1 MPQPTVEKWCLRDC
15 NLSVWTLLVSGWEVG
30 KRLSHSESLANAL
43 WCCQL
48 GQTGSTTLQS
58 ICTHSIHT
66 CPGLHQKAG
75 FQCLLDR
82 SVRKRLGRAQPTRD
96 HRGSS
101 GHWVR
106 VGKWRQNGEWGTK
119 NFRGGGWEP
128 TPGCGRGWDPTR
140 AETQLRLPTSLR
152 RVPHGLKTLL
162 PDNISGKRKAFIF
175 QNSNSRALSLRT
187 SPSALG
193 PVWLASSQK
202 VSPDPN
208 MSMKESQHRGRWD
221 RGD

>member
-1 MPQPTVEKWCLRDC
+1 MFARQVSEEEAGKGSAYQGSQGQQWSLGAGREVEAKWGLGHQELQGRWLR
-15 NLSVWTLLVSGWEVG
+15 
-30 KRLSHSESLANAL
+30 
-43 WCCQL
+43 
-48 GQTGSTTLQS
+48 
-58 ICTHSIHT
+58 THS
-66 CPGLHQKAG
+66 K
-75 FQCLLDR
+75 
-82 SVRKRLGRAQPTRD
+82 V
-96 HRGSS
+96 
-101 GHWVR
+101 
-106 VGKWRQNGEWGTK
+106 
-119 NFRGGGWEP
+119 
-128 TPGCGRGWDPTR
+128 WDPTR

-202 VSPDPN
+202 VSPDSN